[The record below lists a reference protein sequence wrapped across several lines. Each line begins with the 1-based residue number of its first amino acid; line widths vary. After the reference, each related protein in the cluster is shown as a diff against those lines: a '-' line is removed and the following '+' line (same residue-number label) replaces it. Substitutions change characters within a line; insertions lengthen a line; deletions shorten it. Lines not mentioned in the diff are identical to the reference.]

1 MAQPYQLDHLPRHSG
16 AEADPENHPAM
27 TETPQQ
33 PKDWHM
39 IIAEDGLLRF
49 VPPPGSVLSEDQIA
63 KIVAYM
69 CRENAERI
77 LAQKITLTNQ
87 PNK

>member
-1 MAQPYQLDHLPRHSG
+1 
-16 AEADPENHPAM
+16 M